1 MSNEVPVGMYRTYAY
16 IPDDQE
22 FSYDSWCESVAQGR
36 TFLSGGPILRFTADG
51 QNIGDTLQLSR
62 AGTVEV
68 EATAES
74 VLPIHTLEIVQEGR
88 VVASTEAPDGA
99 RRLELKEKI
108 KVDGHSWL
116 AARCSGPNYYDS
128 VPHHDVW
135 SREIFAHTSPIYVA
149 CGGDWQMF
157 DEAATN
163 YMLTLIE
170 GGLTYIGG
178 IAPQHIQG
186 TITHRHGEDD
196 HVAFLRRPF
205 LEAREAVQRRLAE
218 NAGR

>member
-1 MSNEVPVGMYRTYAY
+1 M
-16 IPDDQE
+16 
-22 FSYDSWCESVAQGR
+22 
-36 TFLSGGPILRFTADG
+36 L
-51 QNIGDTLQLSR
+51 
-62 AGTVEV
+62 
-68 EATAES
+68 
-74 VLPIHTLEIVQEGR
+74 
-88 VVASTEAPDGA
+88 

-116 AARCSGPNYYDS
+116 AARCSGPNYYDG

-135 SREIFAHTSPIYVA
+135 SRGIFAHTSPIYVA

-157 DEAATN
+157 DEAATK

-178 IAPQHIQG
+178 MAPQHIPG

-196 HVAFLRRPF
+196 HIAFLRRPF

-218 NAGR
+218 NKKR